1 MKIISRN
8 TNLPTSTPPI
18 VPTALAVFFKMAMA
32 IENYYSDYSSEGE
45 YGEDEPTP
53 DSVLLS
59 LVQSYDW
66 IGALARIKAFP
77 EECKA
82 VGVQGRAPLHVACDH
97 DAPAVVIQ
105 ALMKAYPEAALE
117 VGTSNM
123 NPLHI
128 TCSSQ
133 HASAEVV
140 RVLLAECSG
149 LAKQM
154 SAMRDVDGDTPLHA
168 ACRCG
173 APIEVLQLLLQA
185 NPEAVDERDY
195 EGLTP
200 LLRLW
205 VRYFVILGDHVIE
218 GVKGPADLTGELGEA
233 WKKTELLLYCAYLGS
248 LKPDPSGKIF
258 RPMHAASA
266 IDCPRPVVKI
276 ATIVYKD
283 QLLLR
288 DESGMTPLLIASKTP
303 VYKVRDLSDDGYMLE
318 DRIHGDDTDDEAAYE
333 EDLDTSQ
340 PSVIDILTEAAPSA
354 ASMVDP
360 SGRLALHLAID
371 TGKRWHQGVKAI
383 LDAYPDAL
391 SHEDFV
397 DGLIPFLQASTAQ
410 RPDTGTI
417 FELLRRDPA
426 LLMHW
431 ASTRIRSRAASIDA
445 DGDERML

>member
-1 MKIISRN
+1 
-8 TNLPTSTPPI
+8 
-18 VPTALAVFFKMAMA
+18 MAMA
-32 IENYYSDYSSEGE
+32 IENYYEDYSSEGE
-45 YGEDEPTP
+45 YGEEEFTP

-59 LVQSYDW
+59 MVQSYDW
-66 IGALARIKAFP
+66 NGTLARIKAFP

-82 VGVQGRAPLHVACDH
+82 VGIQGRAPLHVSCDH
-97 DAPAVVIQ
+97 DAPALVIQ
-105 ALMKAYPEAALE
+105 ALMKAYPEAALQ

-140 RVLLAECSG
+140 RVLLVESSG
-149 LAKQM
+149 LSKQM
-154 SAMRDVDGDTPLHA
+154 SSMCDVDGDTPLHA

-185 NPEAVDERDY
+185 NSAAVNERDY

-205 VRYFVILGDHVIE
+205 VRYFVILGDDVIA

-233 WKKTELLLYCAYLGS
+233 WKKTELLLYCAYVGS
-248 LKPDPSGKIF
+248 LKPGPSAKAF

-288 DESGMTPLLIASKTP
+288 DENGLTPLLIASKTP
-303 VYKVRDLSDDGYMLE
+303 IYKVRDLSDDGYMLE
-318 DRIHGDDTDDEAAYE
+318 DRIHGDDTDDEMAYE
-333 EDLDTSQ
+333 EDIDTSQ
-340 PSVIDILTEAAPSA
+340 SSVIDLLMEAAPSA
-354 ASMVDP
+354 ACIADP
-360 SGRLALHLAID
+360 SGRLALHLAIN

-383 LDAYPDAL
+383 LDGHPDAL
-391 SHEDFV
+391 SKDDV
-397 DGLIPFLQASTAQ
+397 ASCLIPFMQASIVQ

-426 LLMHW
+426 LAMH
-431 ASTRIRSRAASIDA
+431 STSNYSSSMDE
-445 DGDERML
+445 DGDESMQRQQFL